1 MKCEEIQNS
10 KATQEE
16 GKEVLWS
23 EEKET
28 SKRGGRII
36 CGRNMKY
43 ENKVMTI
50 DKQEQAELNQVL
62 DGLYVHGEYN
72 NFCYGAQHSDK
83 GSKCYLLE
91 KSIAIEGDVKVFTF
105 NHAKTCELTS

>member
-1 MKCEEIQNS
+1 MKCEERQNS

-23 EEKET
+23 EEKEA

-36 CGRNMKY
+36 SGRNMKY

-50 DKQEQAELNQVL
+50 DKQE
-62 DGLYVHGEYN
+62 
-72 NFCYGAQHSDK
+72 
-83 GSKCYLLE
+83 
-91 KSIAIEGDVKVFTF
+91 
-105 NHAKTCELTS
+105 